1 MPKSKFYNFL
11 ISSNYFNNKRLN
23 LIIFNYINE
32 NIDKTL
38 DNKKIKEKVEE
49 IINNDEYVNSLNI
62 FIYPYFFID
71 LKTIKSGKIY
81 KTYKLEDFINNNK
94 KDNKSLDYFILKF
107 NNKKLS
113 DYKENKLK
121 ILKSKVKINNTI
133 YILSSALY
141 ENGDIL
147 KIQYKNIYDLT
158 DEEYEIRQEYF
169 ILNNIK
175 LSAKEIKDKYETH
188 NGDDEYLK
196 EDGYSHK
203 ILYCLYEKY
212 EQNTEFDFIETFDYS
227 EVDEKYEYIQQ
238 VYVNNLKKIKD
249 YDYNNIIRE
258 IIKPLP

>member
-1 MPKSKFYNFL
+1 MPKTKFYNFL
-11 ISSNYFNNKRLN
+11 LSSNYFNNERIN
-23 LIIFNYINE
+23 EIIFKYINE

-38 DNKKIKEKVEE
+38 DNEKLKEKAEE
-49 IINNDEYVNSLNI
+49 MINKDEYINSLNI
-62 FIYPYFFID
+62 FNYPYYYID
-71 LKTIKSGKIY
+71 IKTIKSSETY
-81 KTYKLEDFINNNK
+81 KTYNIEEFINNNK
-94 KDNKSLDYFILKF
+94 KDIKGLDYFILKF

-113 DYKENKLK
+113 EYKENKLK
-121 ILKSKVKINNTI
+121 ILKSKVKINNSV

-169 ILNNIK
+169 ILNNHKIPTV
-175 LSAKEIKDKYETH
+175 EIIDKYETH

-196 EDGYSHK
+196 EDSYSHK

-212 EQNTEFDFIETFDYS
+212 EQNTDFDFIETFDYS
-227 EVDEKYEYIQQ
+227 EVDEKYEYIQK
-238 VYVNNLKKIKD
+238 VYENNLKKVKD
-249 YDYNNIIRE
+249 YEYDNIIRE